1 MGSGAVPVLVALA
14 HTEQAP
20 VPHIDGDEQ
29 LLPRLGG
36 HSPLPQDHG
45 VGIDIVVDGSE
56 LLLHMEFHALDDLVH
71 HGLPV
76 EHGEVLDDLH
86 IVDILLKQFSR
97 HISESLG
104 DVGLLDVF
112 QFLQFF
118 LDLLLPAL
126 CLHLGHQR
134 LQGGIISTVE
144 YLIARLLVIAGHLY
158 TQVTAAGVDHDVEI
172 SLVVLVHLDEVVPT
186 AQRTDAFFCPEEIH
200 MAGTAQFAQVDL
212 IEVAV
217 GLIPDGEAGGD
228 FFINQLVQLLKLQPP
243 LPDAGGLHAAPDV
256 HTHQIGHRPID
267 DGHGGADGTA
277 LAGVNVGH
285 EPDAAARRK
294 FLIAQLLNLCDGG
307 AVHHIGE
314 DLGLIVFSFDFDHNF
329 LAIFYGAWP
338 RQVISY
344 SRAASPCT
352 SSRWE
357 RSVSSPLCTAS
368 VGRSHSGAI
377 SAASSWRSCSRRAAS
392 SLDANSPSNR
402 AQSRVSSVWGAG
414 KRTSRSSLYSHQS
427 QIAMYTAPEQLPL
440 DNSCRR
446 LFFIR

>member
-1 MGSGAVPVLVALA
+1 MGSRAVPILVTLA
-14 HTEQAP
+14 HAEQAP

-29 LLPRLGG
+29 SLALFGG
-36 HSPLPQDHG
+36 HSSFPQDHG
-45 VGIDIVVDGSE
+45 VGIDIVVDGGE
-56 LLLHMEFHALDDLVH
+56 LLLHMELHAFDDLVH

-86 IVDILLKQFSR
+86 VVDILLKQLSG
-97 HISESLG
+97 HIGQGLG
-104 DVGLLDVF
+104 DVGLLEVF

-126 CLHLGHQR
+126 RFHSGNQR
-134 LQGGIISTVE
+134 LDGGIVSAVE
-144 YLIARLLVIAGHLY
+144 HLIARLLVIAGHLH
-158 TQVTAAGVDHDVEI
+158 TQVTAAGVNHDVEI
-172 SLVVLVHLDEVVPT
+172 SLVVLVHLNEVVPT
-186 AQRTDAFFCPEEIH
+186 TQRTDAFFRPEEIH
-200 MAGTAQFAQVDL
+200 MAGTAQLTQVDL

-228 FFINQLVQLLKLQPP
+228 LFINQLVQLLKLQPP

-256 HTHQIGHRPID
+256 HTHQIGHHLVG
-267 DGHGGADGTA
+267 DGHGGADSTA
-277 LAGVNVGH
+277 RPGVNVGH
-285 EPDAAARRK
+285 EPDAATRRK

-368 VGRSHSGAI
+368 VGRSQSGAI
-377 SAASSWRSCSRRAAS
+377 SAASSGRSCSRRAAS
-392 SLDANSPSNR
+392 S
-402 AQSRVSSVWGAG
+402 
-414 KRTSRSSLYSHQS
+414 
-427 QIAMYTAPEQLPL
+427 
-440 DNSCRR
+440 
-446 LFFIR
+446 